1 MKILLVDAHF
11 LIRAALRTLL
21 EELKSGATILEA
33 ANAHQ
38 AMQLVSEHPD
48 IRLVLLE
55 LNLPDQDGG
64 SVLGELRERYPAIS
78 VAVLSSRQDRDT
90 VTRAFDLGAVGF
102 IPKSGLRE
110 IIQSA
115 LGLVLAGGVYVP
127 PEMLLREQPSFVG
140 TKLAHIAPGTQP
152 VKPADLGLTSRQ
164 VDVLGLMMKG
174 KSNKAI
180 SRTLNLALPTVKN
193 HVTAILK
200 ATKVTNRT
208 EAVVAIGSLGL
219 EWSFVQS
226 HHSDKKG

>member
-1 MKILLVDAHF
+1 
-11 LIRAALRTLL
+11 
-21 EELKSGATILEA
+21 
-33 ANAHQ
+33 
-38 AMQLVSEHPD
+38 
-48 IRLVLLE
+48 
-55 LNLPDQDGG
+55 
-64 SVLGELRERYPAIS
+64 
-78 VAVLSSRQDRDT
+78 
-90 VTRAFDLGAVGF
+90 AFDLGAVGF

-127 PEMLLREQPSFVG
+127 PEMLLREQPSFAG
-140 TKLAHIAPGTQP
+140 AKLAHIAHRTQP
-152 VKPADLGLTSRQ
+152 AKPADLGLTSRQ

-219 EWSFVQS
+219 EWSFAQS